1 MVEEEHVNDDSE
13 VISINR
19 AKIQLSISVCLD
31 LADML
36 LYYVSKTNDDDQIE
50 KYRKK
55 REE

>member
-1 MVEEEHVNDDSE
+1 MEEEHVNDDSE